1 MSRKDEIYSPAL
13 KEKKIPILTLDN
25 KWHRLFTQT
34 NPNKTILRLE
44 EELNDLLKK
53 QGKATT
59 ESKDIKRL
67 KKKLMQEIVEN
78 AEGTAEGNNQKALKK
93 MEDNKRLINECN
105 ERLTM
110 YEDQLIELP
119 GEIDRVNRELML
131 QTMDICYDTL
141 KTNETE
147 IEETAKWVAAIRV
160 ELKKRL
166 IRKQE
171 MEQMNQELYSYMH
184 DIFGAEV
191 IEIFDMKYGNY
202 SVQAEA
208 FTAETVKKDSVMQNP
223 DHSKA
228 EVSEK
233 KESLSEKKTDK
244 T

>member
-208 FTAETVKKDSVMQNP
+208 FTAETVQK
-223 DHSKA
+223 
-228 EVSEK
+228 
-233 KESLSEKKTDK
+233 
-244 T
+244 

>member
-110 YEDQLIELP
+110 YEDQHIELP

-208 FTAETVKKDSVMQNP
+208 FTAETVRK
-223 DHSKA
+223 
-228 EVSEK
+228 
-233 KESLSEKKTDK
+233 
-244 T
+244 

>member
-208 FTAETVKKDSVMQNP
+208 FTAEAVKK
-223 DHSKA
+223 
-228 EVSEK
+228 
-233 KESLSEKKTDK
+233 
-244 T
+244 

>member
-78 AEGTAEGNNQKALKK
+78 AEGTTEGNNQKALKK

-208 FTAETVKKDSVMQNP
+208 FTAETVKK
-223 DHSKA
+223 
-228 EVSEK
+228 
-233 KESLSEKKTDK
+233 
-244 T
+244 

>member
-119 GEIDRVNRELML
+119 GEIDRVHRELML

-208 FTAETVKKDSVMQNP
+208 FTAETVKK
-223 DHSKA
+223 
-228 EVSEK
+228 
-233 KESLSEKKTDK
+233 
-244 T
+244 

>member
-147 IEETAKWVAAIRV
+147 IKETAKWVAAIRV

-191 IEIFDMKYGNY
+191 IEIFDMKYGN
-202 SVQAEA
+202 
-208 FTAETVKKDSVMQNP
+208 
-223 DHSKA
+223 
-228 EVSEK
+228 
-233 KESLSEKKTDK
+233 
-244 T
+244 

>member
-34 NPNKTILRLE
+34 NPNKAILRLE

-208 FTAETVKKDSVMQNP
+208 FTAENVKK
-223 DHSKA
+223 
-228 EVSEK
+228 
-233 KESLSEKKTDK
+233 
-244 T
+244 

>member
-191 IEIFDMKYGNY
+191 IEIFDMKY
-202 SVQAEA
+202 EK
-208 FTAETVKKDSVMQNP
+208 ENP

-228 EVSEK
+228 EGSEK
-233 KESLSEKKTDK
+233 NESLSDKKTDK

>member
-13 KEKKIPILTLDN
+13 KEKEIPILTLDN

-34 NPNKTILRLE
+34 NPNKAILRLE

-208 FTAETVKKDSVMQNP
+208 FTAETVKK
-223 DHSKA
+223 
-228 EVSEK
+228 
-233 KESLSEKKTDK
+233 
-244 T
+244 

>member
-1 MSRKDEIYSPAL
+1 MSRRDEIYSPAL

-78 AEGTAEGNNQKALKK
+78 AEGTAEGNNLKALKK
-93 MEDNKRLINECN
+93 MEDNKRLINQCN

-208 FTAETVKKDSVMQNP
+208 FTAETVKK
-223 DHSKA
+223 
-228 EVSEK
+228 
-233 KESLSEKKTDK
+233 
-244 T
+244 

>member
-13 KEKKIPILTLDN
+13 KEKEIPILTLDN

-119 GEIDRVNRELML
+119 REIDRVNRELML

-208 FTAETVKKDSVMQNP
+208 FTAETVKK
-223 DHSKA
+223 
-228 EVSEK
+228 
-233 KESLSEKKTDK
+233 
-244 T
+244 

>member
-34 NPNKTILRLE
+34 NPNKAILRLE

-208 FTAETVKKDSVMQNP
+208 FTADTVKK
-223 DHSKA
+223 
-228 EVSEK
+228 
-233 KESLSEKKTDK
+233 
-244 T
+244 

>member
-34 NPNKTILRLE
+34 NPNKAILRLE

-67 KKKLMQEIVEN
+67 KKRLMQEIVEN

-208 FTAETVKKDSVMQNP
+208 FTAETVKK
-223 DHSKA
+223 
-228 EVSEK
+228 
-233 KESLSEKKTDK
+233 
-244 T
+244 

>member
-44 EELNDLLKK
+44 DELNDLLKK

-78 AEGTAEGNNQKALKK
+78 AEDTAEGNNQKALKK

-208 FTAETVKKDSVMQNP
+208 FTAETVKK
-223 DHSKA
+223 
-228 EVSEK
+228 
-233 KESLSEKKTDK
+233 
-244 T
+244 

>member
-44 EELNDLLKK
+44 EELNELLKK
-53 QGKATT
+53 QGKAAT

-67 KKKLMQEIVEN
+67 KKRLMQEIVEN
-78 AEGTAEGNNQKALKK
+78 AEGTAEGNDEKALKK

-119 GEIDRVNRELML
+119 REIDRVNRELML

-141 KTNETE
+141 KANEAE

-171 MEQMNQELYSYMH
+171 MELMNQELYSYMH

-191 IEIFDMKYGNY
+191 IEIFDMKY
-202 SVQAEA
+202 EK
-208 FTAETVKKDSVMQNP
+208 ENP
-223 DHSKA
+223 DHAVPK
-228 EVSEK
+228 ETEK
-233 KESLSEKKTDK
+233 KE
-244 T
+244 

>member
-34 NPNKTILRLE
+34 NPNKAILRLE

-93 MEDNKRLINECN
+93 MEDNKRLISECN

-119 GEIDRVNRELML
+119 GEINRVNRELML

-141 KTNETE
+141 KANEAE

-171 MEQMNQELYSYMH
+171 MELMNQELYSYMH

-191 IEIFDMKYGNY
+191 IEIFDMKY
-202 SVQAEA
+202 EK
-208 FTAETVKKDSVMQNP
+208 ENP

-228 EVSEK
+228 EGSEK
-233 KESLSEKKTDK
+233 NESLSDKKTDK

>member
-44 EELNDLLKK
+44 EELNELLKK

-93 MEDNKRLINECN
+93 LEDNKRLINECN
-105 ERLTM
+105 ERLAM

-119 GEIDRVNRELML
+119 GEINRVNRELML

-141 KTNETE
+141 KANEAE

-171 MEQMNQELYSYMH
+171 MELMNQELYSYMH

-191 IEIFDMKYGNY
+191 IEIFDMKY
-202 SVQAEA
+202 EK
-208 FTAETVKKDSVMQNP
+208 ENP

-228 EVSEK
+228 EGSEK
-233 KESLSEKKTDK
+233 NESLSDKKTDK

>member
-147 IEETAKWVAAIRV
+147 IEETVKWVAAIRV

-208 FTAETVKKDSVMQNP
+208 FTAETVKK
-223 DHSKA
+223 
-228 EVSEK
+228 
-233 KESLSEKKTDK
+233 
-244 T
+244 

>member
-131 QTMDICYDTL
+131 QTIDICYDTL

-208 FTAETVKKDSVMQNP
+208 FTAETVKK
-223 DHSKA
+223 
-228 EVSEK
+228 
-233 KESLSEKKTDK
+233 
-244 T
+244 

>member
-1 MSRKDEIYSPAL
+1 
-13 KEKKIPILTLDN
+13 
-25 KWHRLFTQT
+25 
-34 NPNKTILRLE
+34 
-44 EELNDLLKK
+44 
-53 QGKATT
+53 
-59 ESKDIKRL
+59 
-67 KKKLMQEIVEN
+67 MQEIVEN

-208 FTAETVKKDSVMQNP
+208 FTA
-223 DHSKA
+223 
-228 EVSEK
+228 
-233 KESLSEKKTDK
+233 KT
-244 T
+244 

>member
-141 KTNETE
+141 KTKETE

-208 FTAETVKKDSVMQNP
+208 FTAETVKKMIQ
-223 DHSKA
+223 
-228 EVSEK
+228 
-233 KESLSEKKTDK
+233 
-244 T
+244 

>member
-67 KKKLMQEIVEN
+67 KNKLMQEIVEN

-208 FTAETVKKDSVMQNP
+208 FTAETVKK
-223 DHSKA
+223 
-228 EVSEK
+228 
-233 KESLSEKKTDK
+233 
-244 T
+244 

>member
-171 MEQMNQELYSYMH
+171 MEQMNQDLYSYMH

-191 IEIFDMKYGNY
+191 IEIFDMKYEKENLDHTGP
-202 SVQAEA
+202 E
-208 FTAETVKKDSVMQNP
+208 ET
-223 DHSKA
+223 
-228 EVSEK
+228 EK
-233 KESLSEKKTDK
+233 KE
-244 T
+244 

>member
-34 NPNKTILRLE
+34 NPNKAILRLE

-131 QTMDICYDTL
+131 QTMEICYDTL

-208 FTAETVKKDSVMQNP
+208 FTAETVKK
-223 DHSKA
+223 
-228 EVSEK
+228 
-233 KESLSEKKTDK
+233 
-244 T
+244 

>member
-110 YEDQLIELP
+110 YEDRLIELP

-208 FTAETVKKDSVMQNP
+208 FTAETVKK
-223 DHSKA
+223 
-228 EVSEK
+228 
-233 KESLSEKKTDK
+233 
-244 T
+244 

>member
-53 QGKATT
+53 QGKATI

-191 IEIFDMKYGNY
+191 IEIFDMKY
-202 SVQAEA
+202 EK
-208 FTAETVKKDSVMQNP
+208 ENP

-228 EVSEK
+228 DGSEK
-233 KESLSEKKTDK
+233 NESLSDKKTDK

>member
-147 IEETAKWVAAIRV
+147 IEETAKWVEAIRV

-208 FTAETVKKDSVMQNP
+208 FTAETVKK
-223 DHSKA
+223 
-228 EVSEK
+228 
-233 KESLSEKKTDK
+233 
-244 T
+244 

>member
-34 NPNKTILRLE
+34 NPNKAILRLE

-78 AEGTAEGNNQKALKK
+78 AEGNNQKALKK

-208 FTAETVKKDSVMQNP
+208 FTAETVKK
-223 DHSKA
+223 
-228 EVSEK
+228 
-233 KESLSEKKTDK
+233 
-244 T
+244 

>member
-13 KEKKIPILTLDN
+13 KEKKIPILTLGN

-208 FTAETVKKDSVMQNP
+208 FTAETVKK
-223 DHSKA
+223 
-228 EVSEK
+228 
-233 KESLSEKKTDK
+233 
-244 T
+244 

>member
-141 KTNETE
+141 KSNETE

-191 IEIFDMKYGNY
+191 IEIFDMKY
-202 SVQAEA
+202 EK
-208 FTAETVKKDSVMQNP
+208 ENP

-228 EVSEK
+228 EGSEK
-233 KESLSEKKTDK
+233 NESLSDKKTDK

>member
-202 SVQAEA
+202 TVQAEA
-208 FTAETVKKDSVMQNP
+208 FTAETVKK
-223 DHSKA
+223 
-228 EVSEK
+228 
-233 KESLSEKKTDK
+233 
-244 T
+244 

>member
-78 AEGTAEGNNQKALKK
+78 AEGTAEGNDEKALKK

-119 GEIDRVNRELML
+119 REIDRVNRELML
-131 QTMDICYDTL
+131 QTMDSCYDTL
-141 KTNETE
+141 KANEAE
-147 IEETAKWVAAIRV
+147 IEETAKWVAAIRI

-191 IEIFDMKYGNY
+191 IEIFDMKY
-202 SVQAEA
+202 EK
-208 FTAETVKKDSVMQNP
+208 ENP
-223 DHSKA
+223 DHTGPEEA
-228 EVSEK
+228 EK
-233 KESLSEKKTDK
+233 KE
-244 T
+244 

>member
-34 NPNKTILRLE
+34 NPNKAILRLE
-44 EELNDLLKK
+44 AELNDLLKK

-208 FTAETVKKDSVMQNP
+208 FTAETVKK
-223 DHSKA
+223 
-228 EVSEK
+228 
-233 KESLSEKKTDK
+233 
-244 T
+244 